1 MKNSK
6 KTLTLN
12 RETVQTLEKASLRKV
27 QGQFNQQEDL
37 FMIISCFCS
46 ADCP

>member
-1 MKNSK
+1 MKNNK
-6 KTLTLN
+6 RTLVLN
-12 RETVQTLEKASLRKV
+12 RETLKTLDLRKV
-27 QGQFNQQEDL
+27 QGGIQQQEDL